1 MLLPRGRTDNSGI
14 SGLKFLMGPFGPT
27 PRLVGRPSSEALS
40 EGSDA
45 FESFF
50 FFFILFFNLI
60 PYPWVFKGLGNL
72 FCVGT
77 TWVLLGRYWWCALL
91 AGRF

>member
-1 MLLPRGRTDNSGI
+1 MCPAAPVSQCSPEVAQAALSGAGWAVGSRMLLPRGRTDNSGI

-50 FFFILFFNLI
+50 FF
-60 PYPWVFKGLGNL
+60 
-72 FCVGT
+72 
-77 TWVLLGRYWWCALL
+77 
-91 AGRF
+91 